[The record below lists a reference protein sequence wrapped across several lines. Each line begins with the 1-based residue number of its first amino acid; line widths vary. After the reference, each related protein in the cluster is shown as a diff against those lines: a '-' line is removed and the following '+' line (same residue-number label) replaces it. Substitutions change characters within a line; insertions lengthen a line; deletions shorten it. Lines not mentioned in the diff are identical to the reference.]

1 MSAAL
6 LVCPPLG
13 VYLAWRVARWRRPAR
28 ILGTVVAGLMV
39 FSFAVA
45 PPNPSATSSTAVRP
59 AEVQAAEAGT
69 SVKALD
75 SREPTAVAEPGG
87 Y

>member
-1 MSAAL
+1 MA
-6 LVCPPLG
+6 CG
-13 VYLAWRVARWRRPAR
+13 VWRVARWWRPAR
-28 ILGTVVAGLMV
+28 ILGTVVATLMV

-45 PPNPSATSSTAVRP
+45 TPKHSAKSSIAVRP
-59 AEVQAAEAGT
+59 AKVRAAEAGM

-75 SREPTAVAEPGG
+75 PREPTAVAEPDG